1 MSTAAVVGSGP
12 NGLAAAIELARAGV
26 TVTVVEA
33 DNTIGGGMQS
43 RELVEPG
50 ILHDECSAFHPMAL
64 SSPFFRS
71 IDLEHHGLRFLQPE
85 VQLAHPLDDG
95 SSGALFRDVDT
106 TSRRFGQDEASWRR
120 TFGVFVEEYDR
131 LTDDAMA
138 PPLHLLKHPILFA
151 LFGANVA
158 IPADL
163 SRRRFRSSQA
173 QAIFSGV
180 AAHVFTR
187 LDLPLSSSVGM
198 LLTTAAQAVGWP
210 VAQGGSTAIA
220 AAMTAE
226 LESLGGT
233 VITGARVTSRAQ
245 LAEITGARPAVT
257 LLDTSP
263 RAAAEI
269 LGDQLPR
276 RQAAAYSRFR
286 PGMAAFPI
294 HFVVS
299 EHIPWS
305 APVARS
311 AGTVHVCGPA
321 EEIAAAER
329 QCARGEM
336 PDRPFVLLG
345 QQYLADP
352 SRSCD
357 GRYPID
363 AYAHVP
369 AGYTGDATEAVIS
382 QIERFAPGFRDTIVG
397 ISVGST
403 TELERHNPNNI
414 GGDIIG
420 GHTGPLQLLARPI
433 LSPQPY
439 RTGIPG
445 VYLCSSSTPPGAGVH
460 GMCGVNAASLALRE
474 LS

>member
-12 NGLAAAIELARAGV
+12 NGLAGAIELARAGLE
-26 TVTVVEA
+26 VTVVEA
-33 DNTIGGGMQS
+33 DDTVGGGMQS
-43 RELVEPG
+43 REILETGV
-50 ILHDECSAFHPMAL
+50 LHDECSAFHPMAL

-71 IDLEHHGLRFLQPE
+71 TDLARHGLRFLQPE

-95 SSGALFRDVDT
+95 TAGALYRDVET
-106 TSRRFGQDEASWRR
+106 TSRNLGVDETMWRR
-120 TFGVFVEEYDR
+120 TFAPFVRRYDD
-131 LTDDAMA
+131 LTEDAMA
-138 PPLHLLKHPILFA
+138 PPIHMLRHPLLFGM
-151 LFGANVA
+151 FGANVA

-163 SRRRFRSSQA
+163 SRRRFRGSQA
-173 QAIFSGV
+173 QAVFAGV

-187 LDLPLSSSVGM
+187 LNLPLSSSVGM
-198 LLTTAAQAVGWP
+198 LLTSAAQAVGWP
-210 VAQGGSTAIA
+210 VAQGGSASIA
-220 AAMTAE
+220 AAMTAQ

-233 VITGARVTSRAQ
+233 VVTGTTVTSRAQ
-245 LAEITGARPAVT
+245 LAEVIGGPPEVT

-263 RAAAEI
+263 RSAAEI
-269 LGDQLPR
+269 LDGELPR
-276 RQAAAYSRFR
+276 RQGAAYRRFR
-286 PGMAAFPI
+286 SGMAAFPI

-299 EHIPWS
+299 EHIPWT
-305 APVARS
+305 APETQS
-311 AGTVHVCGPA
+311 AGTVHVCGTA
-321 EEIAAAER
+321 DEVAAAER
-329 QCARGEM
+329 QCARGQM

-352 SRSCD
+352 SRARD
-357 GRYPID
+357 GRFPID

-369 AGYTGDATEAVIS
+369 AGYTGDATEAIIS

-397 ISVGST
+397 TSVGST
-403 TELERHNPNNI
+403 RALEQHNPNNI

-439 RTGIPG
+439 RTGVPG
-445 VYLCSSSTPPGAGVH
+445 VYLCSASTPPGAGVH
-460 GMCGVNAASLALRE
+460 GMSGANAAALALRE